1 MDAFINW
8 FTESLPRH
16 IGPSLELEL
25 VRYAAGTLGVFFV
38 VWVLLSPWLKSRKI
52 RPPTPRRRQIT
63 MELLNSFKSICVYI
77 ALDIVVFDIAEIGV
91 FQKYNDV
98 ALYGWLW
105 FWASIP
111 VAIILHDAYFYWMHR
126 AMHHPKLYKIFH
138 LTHHRSHN
146 PTPFTAYSFSAPEA
160 AVQYAFVPLLLLV
173 MPIHSVALLIVLA
186 IMILKNAV
194 GHCGYELFP
203 RGFAEHPV
211 WGQFT
216 TVTHHDMHHERARG
230 NYGFYFTWWDRWMGT
245 EQADYQ
251 TRFARVTQPETQ
263 HGGGRSACSGAEC

>member
-1 MDAFINW
+1 IA
-8 FTESLPRH
+8 
-16 IGPSLELEL
+16 
-25 VRYAAGTLGVFFV
+25 
-38 VWVLLSPWLKSRKI
+38 
-52 RPPTPRRRQIT
+52 

-98 ALYGWLW
+98 ALYGWFW

-146 PTPFTAYSFSAPEA
+146 PTPFTAYSFAAPEA

-203 RGFAEHPV
+203 RGFAEHPF

-251 TRFARVTQPETQ
+251 TRFARVTQPESQ
-263 HGGGRSACSGAEC
+263 HGVSR